1 MKYLTRREILAGLI
15 AVALVATLAMSG
27 ERAQV
32 HAAVTEPFPE
42 CQTYAVRIHEDNGWG
57 MKKIHP
63 PRFYC
68 DPGHRLE
75 PFRDGLLVCVCE
87 AEPLPKCAEIAE
99 GSEWPSRP
107 GSVVE
112 RVEGKT
118 VVVTAVVD
126 NAEGQE
132 EVTFPCR

>member
-1 MKYLTRREILAGLI
+1 MAVTMKYSEILTKRELVAGLFAVVLI
-15 AVALVATLAMSG
+15 ALLTLVG

-32 HAAVTEPFPE
+32 HAAGAEALPE

-75 PFRDGLLVCVCE
+75 PFKDGLLVCVCE
-87 AEPLPKCAEIAE
+87 GVK
-99 GSEWPSRP
+99 R
-107 GSVVE
+107 
-112 RVEGKT
+112 
-118 VVVTAVVD
+118 
-126 NAEGQE
+126 
-132 EVTFPCR
+132 

>member
-1 MKYLTRREILAGLI
+1 MLAGLI
-15 AVALVATLAMSG
+15 AVALIALLTMSG
-27 ERAQV
+27 EQAHV
-32 HAAVTEPFPE
+32 HAAPAEIFPE

-57 MKKIHP
+57 VKKTHP

-68 DPGHRLE
+68 EPGHRLE

-87 AEPLPKCAEIAE
+87 AAPAPRCSEVER
-99 GSEWPSRP
+99 GSEWPGRP

-112 RVEGKT
+112 RVEAET
-118 VVVTAVVD
+118 VILTAPVD

-132 EVTFPCR
+132 EVEEPCRL